1 MCVWFRKVDKGP
13 DQNKAPTRIHP
24 APRSG
29 PYCVYGVNDDGI
41 YTYTK
46 HTRVQASMSSG
57 VRATEVMVAFASDL
71 RGLGQL
77 EADRQCYCAE
87 WKDEAT
93 QGQSE
98 KEEKDEGGDANL
110 FQLQC
115 FTKLN
120 PNRPVQGECMV
131 YRSLTSVCAV
141 HRKRKWLLMQSRS
154 HLHPIAHSR

>member
-1 MCVWFRKVDKGP
+1 MCVHVCVWFRKVDKGP

-46 HTRVQASMSSG
+46 HTCVQASMSSN
-57 VRATEVMVAFASDL
+57 RSDS
-71 RGLGQL
+71 GLCFGP
-77 EADRQCYCAE
+77 ERSGSAGGRQCYCAE